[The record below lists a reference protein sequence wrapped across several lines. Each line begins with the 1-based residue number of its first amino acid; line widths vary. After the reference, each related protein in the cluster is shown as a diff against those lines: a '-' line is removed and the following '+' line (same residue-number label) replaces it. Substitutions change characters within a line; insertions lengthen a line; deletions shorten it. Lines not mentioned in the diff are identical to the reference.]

1 MERLVYFSRALT
13 PDPAQALD
21 SILAASIWNNA
32 RQRITGALGF
42 SGLTYVQMLEGPT
55 ASLDALL
62 NQLLA
67 DPRHTELTI
76 LSRVHTDL
84 RLVPGWTMARTDLAF
99 VAPEVSRLLQ
109 ARNGDGL
116 VMLLTDLVE
125 QGETCVA

>member
-1 MERLVYFSRALT
+1 LERLIYFSRALT
-13 PDPAQALD
+13 PEPAQALD

-42 SGLTYVQMLEGPT
+42 TSLTYVQMLEGPT

-62 NQLLA
+62 SQLLD
-67 DPRHTELTI
+67 DPRHTDLTI
-76 LSRVHTDL
+76 LSRVETDR

-99 VAPEVSRLLQ
+99 LAPEVSQRLQ
-109 ARNGDGL
+109 RGDGEGL
-116 VMLLTDLVE
+116 AMLLADLVE